1 MPREDFIE
9 VPAKVIEA
17 LPNGQFKVQLETGQ
31 KIFAYLAGKM
41 RIHHIRIVPGDTVMV
56 ELSTCDLKHGRITY
70 RVQHEAA

>member
-17 LPNGQFKVQLETGQ
+17 LPHGQFKVQLETGQ

-41 RIHHIRIVPGDTVMV
+41 RIHYIRIVPGDTVMV
-56 ELSTCDLKHGRITY
+56 ELSAYDLKHGRIAY
-70 RVQHEAA
+70 RVKHEAA